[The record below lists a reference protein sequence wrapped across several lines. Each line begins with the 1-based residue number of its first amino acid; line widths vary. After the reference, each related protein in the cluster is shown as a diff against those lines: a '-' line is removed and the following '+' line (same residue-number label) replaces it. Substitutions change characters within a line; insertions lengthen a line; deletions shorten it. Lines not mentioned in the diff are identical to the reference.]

1 MESKPMSRRV
11 YLDHNASTPVH
22 PEVLAEMLP
31 YFSDVFG
38 NPSSIH
44 GFGREAREGMDL
56 ARERVARFL
65 KVSSQEIVF
74 TSGGTESDNF
84 AVKGLALAKGKGHL
98 ITSQVEHHAVLR
110 ACRAL
115 EAQGFGLTGVGVDE
129 FGVVDPDEVRRA
141 IRPDTLAISIM
152 HANSEVGTLQPIGAI
167 GRIAR
172 ERGVPFHVDAVQT
185 FGKLP
190 LDVDALGI
198 DMLSFSAHK
207 IYGPKGAAGLYIR
220 KGTKMV
226 AIQHGG
232 EHERRRRAG
241 TENVPGIVGLGKA
254 VEVRGRD
261 MAEEAVRVMSLRDLL
276 WNGARQRIPEVRLN
290 GHPVERLP
298 GTANIAFRHVESE
311 SIVLGL
317 DLKGVAVSAGSAC
330 TAGHVEPSHVLVAL
344 GLPLD
349 WAMGA
354 VRFSLGRS
362 TTADDIDYVVD
373 CLEPLVRKLRVAL
386 PAGRA
391 GGTARPSGITSSTRG
406 TPGPA
411 A

>member
-1 MESKPMSRRV
+1 MSRRV
-11 YLDHNASTPVH
+11 YLDYNASTPVH

-31 YFSDVFG
+31 YFSDVYG

-56 ARERVARFL
+56 ARERVAKFL
-65 KVSSQEIVF
+65 KVASQEIVF

-115 EAQGFGLTGVGVDE
+115 EAQGFGLTCVGVDE
-129 FGVVDPDEVRRA
+129 HGMVDSDEVRRA

-152 HANSEVGTLQPIGAI
+152 HANSEVGTLQPIEAI

-172 ERGVPFHVDAVQT
+172 EHGVPFHVDAVQT

-190 LDVDALGI
+190 IDLDLLGI

-226 AIQHGG
+226 AVQHGG

-241 TENVPGIVGLGKA
+241 TENVAGIVGLGKA
-254 VEVRGRD
+254 VEVRARD
-261 MAEEAVRVMSLRDLL
+261 MATEVERLTGLRDRL
-276 WNGARQRIPEVRLN
+276 WNGIRERVSDVKLS
-290 GHPVERLP
+290 GHPVKRLP
-298 GTANIAFRHVESE
+298 GTASLLFRHVESE

-317 DLKGVAVSAGSAC
+317 DLKGIGVSAGSAC
-330 TAGHVEPSHVLVAL
+330 TSGNVEPSHVLVAM
-344 GLPLD
+344 GVAVD

-354 VRFSLGRS
+354 VRCSLGRTTS
-362 TTADDIDYVVD
+362 TDDIDYVVA
-373 CLEPLVRKLRVAL
+373 CVEPLVKKLRQAMPV
-386 PAGRA
+386 G
-391 GGTARPSGITSSTRG
+391 
-406 TPGPA
+406 A

>member
-1 MESKPMSRRV
+1 MSRRV

-31 YFSDVFG
+31 YFSDVYG

-44 GFGREAREGMDL
+44 GFGREAREGLDL

-115 EAQGFGLTGVGVDE
+115 EAQGFDLTCMGVDE
-129 FGVVDPDEVRRA
+129 LGMVDPDEVRRA

-152 HANSEVGTLQPIGAI
+152 HANSEVGTLQPIEAI

-172 ERGVPFHVDAVQT
+172 EHGIPFHVDAVQT

-190 LDVDALGI
+190 LDAEALGI
-198 DMLSFSAHK
+198 DALSFSAHK
-207 IYGPKGAAGLYIR
+207 IYGPKGVAGLFIR

-226 AIQHGG
+226 AVQHGG

-241 TENVPGIVGLGKA
+241 TENVAGIVGLGKA
-254 VEVRGRD
+254 VELRAREMG
-261 MAEEAVRVMSLRDLL
+261 AEGARIAALRDRL
-276 WNGARQRIPEVRLN
+276 WDGIRARVPEVRLS

-298 GTANIAFRHVESE
+298 GTASLLFRHVESE

-317 DLKGVAVSAGSAC
+317 DLKGVGVSAGSAC
-330 TAGHVEPSHVLVAL
+330 TSGNVEPSHVLVAM
-344 GLPLD
+344 GVPLD
-349 WAMGA
+349 WSMGA
-354 VRFSLGRS
+354 VRCSLGRS
-362 TTADDIDYVVD
+362 TSAEDIDYLVECV
-373 CLEPLVRKLRVAL
+373 EPLVRKLRQAMPV
-386 PAGRA
+386 G
-391 GGTARPSGITSSTRG
+391 
-406 TPGPA
+406 A